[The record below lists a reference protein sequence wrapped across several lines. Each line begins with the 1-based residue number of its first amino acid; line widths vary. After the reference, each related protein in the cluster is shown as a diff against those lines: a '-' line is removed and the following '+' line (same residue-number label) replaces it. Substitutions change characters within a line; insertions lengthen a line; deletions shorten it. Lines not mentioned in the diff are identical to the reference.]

1 MAEEARL
8 TLQGI
13 PLVVRNKQLVDFSRE
28 ISKMVAEA
36 RNNFAKSLV
45 RIVNFVDKTFNIRG
59 LELFVSTCRPSQP
72 VRIFIQFL
80 NYPPDISDEMLSRQ
94 ASTRSGRHSNELKR

>member
-1 MAEEARL
+1 
-8 TLQGI
+8 
-13 PLVVRNKQLVDFSRE
+13 
-28 ISKMVAEA
+28 
-36 RNNFAKSLV
+36 
-45 RIVNFVDKTFNIRG
+45 
-59 LELFVSTCRPSQP
+59 

>member
-72 VRIFIQFL
+72 NPQDSAENLGMPVQFW
-80 NYPPDISDEMLSRQ
+80 NQTDSQI
-94 ASTRSGRHSNELKR
+94 